1 MYKVFI
7 NKLSIILTSKN
18 KYLNKKTTFLLVSIS
33 LDEILKKVRKHKKIF
48 LYHPEKSDLLKV
60 FKSKIKLI
68 FASGGIVS
76 NENNQILFI
85 YKRNKWDLPKG
96 KAEKGETIRET
107 AIREVMEETGIEDLK
122 IDKYFS
128 NTFHIVRNKGKYFL
142 KETSWFLMSSNFKGK
157 LKPQIKEGIKS
168 VKWKTAHDIKNL
180 KKKTYNNISIILND
194 FLKQNQK

>member
-18 KYLNKKTTFLLVSIS
+18 KYLDEENTYLLGSINF
-33 LDEILKKVRKHKKIF
+33 DEILKKVRKHKKIF
-48 LYHPEKSDLLKV
+48 LYHPQKSDLLKV
-60 FKSKIKLI
+60 FKSKIKVI

-76 NENNQILFI
+76 NENRQILFI
-85 YKRNKWDLPKG
+85 YRRGKWDLPKG

-107 AIREVMEETGIEDLK
+107 AIREVMEETGIQNLK
-122 IDKYFS
+122 IEKYFS

-142 KETSWFLMSSNFKGK
+142 KETSWFLMSSNFHGK
-157 LKPQIKEGIKS
+157 LKPQIQEGIKS
-168 VKWKTAHDIKNL
+168 VKWKTIDDVKKI

-194 FLKQNQK
+194 FLKQN